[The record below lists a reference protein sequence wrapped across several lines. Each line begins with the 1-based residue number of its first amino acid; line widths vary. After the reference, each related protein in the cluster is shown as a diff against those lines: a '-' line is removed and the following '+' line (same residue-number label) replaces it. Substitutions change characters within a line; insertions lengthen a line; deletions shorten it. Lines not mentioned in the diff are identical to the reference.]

1 MHEPN
6 PCSQAVH
13 AGQEQHPAA
22 HPRDDSKSRPEGVRE
37 MMKLTADLRPLK
49 SWPWRKS
56 PIRISEEEIRERSK
70 AKALAEFET
79 AMARIFEEE

>member
-1 MHEPN
+1 
-6 PCSQAVH
+6 
-13 AGQEQHPAA
+13 
-22 HPRDDSKSRPEGVRE
+22 
-37 MMKLTADLRPLK
+37 MMKLTADLRPLM

>member
-1 MHEPN
+1 
-6 PCSQAVH
+6 
-13 AGQEQHPAA
+13 
-22 HPRDDSKSRPEGVRE
+22 VRE